1 MANKKSNSKKT
12 KILIIE
18 DERPLADLLASKLKK
33 EGYEIENAYDGDEG
47 YEKIKKWDPDL
58 ILLDIIMPK
67 MDGYEVMEK
76 INEEEREIPV
86 IIISNSGQ
94 PVEIE
99 KTRKLGAVD
108 HLIKTEFSPTD
119 VLEKVND
126 YLAGKQKSQ
135 KKKSGSKVSQPKS
148 SKESQK
154 LGIKVLLVEDESFL
168 RKMASKQLVKEGFSV
183 YEAKDGEEGL
193 KTFEESDP
201 DIVLL
206 DIILPTIDGFQILEK
221 IRGNDDKKKA
231 QTPVIML
238 SNLGQDSDIK
248 KAKDMGAN
256 DFMVKANFTSR
267 EIAQKLK
274 DFFKEDKKDKGKKDN
289 KKKD

>member
-1 MANKKSNSKKT
+1 M
-12 KILIIE
+12 
-18 DERPLADLLASKLKK
+18 
-33 EGYEIENAYDGDEG
+33 
-47 YEKIKKWDPDL
+47 
-58 ILLDIIMPK
+58 
-67 MDGYEVMEK
+67 
-76 INEEEREIPV
+76 
-86 IIISNSGQ
+86 
-94 PVEIE
+94 
-99 KTRKLGAVD
+99 
-108 HLIKTEFSPTD
+108 
-119 VLEKVND
+119 
-126 YLAGKQKSQ
+126 
-135 KKKSGSKVSQPKS
+135 
-148 SKESQK
+148 
-154 LGIKVLLVEDESFL
+154 

-193 KTFEESDP
+193 KNFEEADP

-221 IRGNDDKKKA
+221 IRGNEDKKKA

-274 DFFKEDKKDKGKKDN
+274 DFFKEDKDKKDKGKKDN
-289 KKKD
+289 KKKDNKKKKK